1 MLNSAPARLQ
11 SALGVLCFLLV
22 LVVPA
27 MGQVPVDSVAV
38 PSGKGSL
45 KVLPDSNATIAQPSG
60 KGSLKSNPDT
70 LTRRRSI
77 VERPDTPVG
86 IDRDSLRQAQ
96 RREALAD
103 HNPDGAVRRSLILP
117 GWGQVYNHRIW
128 KVPIIY
134 AGLGTFGYFIV
145 DNNKQFHKYRRE
157 VEARLDTNTTLS
169 PDPALANLDVSN
181 VIAVREFHRKYRDM
195 NIIFAALWYTL
206 QAVDAYVD
214 GHMSQ
219 FDVSDDLSM
228 RIGPAL
234 DFNPLNRK
242 QWYTGFNLTLSLK
255 K

>member
-1 MLNSAPARLQ
+1 MLNSAPARLRL
-11 SALGVLCFLLV
+11 ALGVLCLLV
-22 LVVPA
+22 AFASPVL
-27 MGQVPVDSVAV
+27 GQVPVDSAV
-38 PSGKGSL
+38 TPSGKGSL
-45 KVLPDSNATIAQPSG
+45 KVLPDTNTIAQPSG
-60 KGSLKSNPDT
+60 KGNLKANPDT
-70 LTRRRSI
+70 LARRRSI
-77 VERPDTPVG
+77 VERQDKPVG
-86 IDRDSLRQAQ
+86 IDRDSLRQAH
-96 RREALAD
+96 RREVLAD

-145 DNNKQFHKYRRE
+145 DNNQQFHKYKRE
-157 VEARLDTNTTLS
+157 VEARLDSNSILI
-169 PDPALANLDVSN
+169 PDPALADLDVSN

-234 DFNPLNRK
+234 DFNPMNRK